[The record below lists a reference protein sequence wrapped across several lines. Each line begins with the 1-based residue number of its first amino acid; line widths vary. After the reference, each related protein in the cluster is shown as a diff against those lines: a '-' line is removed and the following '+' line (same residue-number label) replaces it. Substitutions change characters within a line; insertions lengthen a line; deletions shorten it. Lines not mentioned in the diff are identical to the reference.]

1 MAIKKVC
8 TTERL
13 LVCKNGKF
21 LRTARKGLCKNE
33 ELLYVKGQ
41 LLRAVRKLSVNRKLL
56 VCGNGNFLRTAK
68 KGMYKRSF
76 GA

>member
-1 MAIKKVC
+1 MEGVTEGKKELLWMAIKKVC
-8 TTERL
+8 AKERL

-41 LLRAVRKLSVNRKLL
+41 LLRAVRKLSVTFGL
-56 VCGNGNFLRTAK
+56 
-68 KGMYKRSF
+68 YK
-76 GA
+76 